1 MNSKFA
7 KEIFIMILLFI
18 VVMFT
23 IGILFYEFMPSND
36 EKLSSIE
43 YLQSD
48 DVKATLAEIQANTGV
63 DSSDDNTNSLLKS
76 YSVNKEDLSGYQ
88 SENYYESGKKDPF
101 AEYSERVEDEV
112 VSVTNISKEPE
123 NTVTESPNTITNT
136 STSINTNTSSNSK
149 QTNTVVASN
158 PVKDNQTNTVKNSSK
173 EPQNTNTTTVGTS
186 DQSNTGTYF
195 EKKGS
200 K

>member
-1 MNSKFA
+1 MNGKFA
-7 KEIFIMILLFI
+7 KEIFIMVLLFI

-48 DVKATLAEIQANTGV
+48 DVRATLAEIQANTGV
-63 DSSDDNTNSLLKS
+63 DNSGDSTNSLLKS
-76 YSVNKEDLSGYQ
+76 YSVNKDDLSGYQ

-112 VSVTNISKEPE
+112 VSVNNVSKEPE
-123 NTVTESPNTITNT
+123 NTAVIEPTTKPDTSNNNSNTNSAIKPTNT
-136 STSINTNTSSNSK
+136 T
-149 QTNTVVASN
+149 VASTQE
-158 PVKDNQTNTVKNSSK
+158 KDNQTNTIKNNNK
-173 EPQNTNTTTVGTS
+173 EPQSTNTVVSTPGKP
-186 DQSNTGTYF
+186 QEGTYF
-195 EKKGS
+195 EKPNS

>member
-63 DSSDDNTNSLLKS
+63 DSSNDNTNSLLKS
-76 YSVNKEDLSGYQ
+76 YSINKDDLSGYQ
-88 SENYYESGKKDPF
+88 SENYYEKRILLQS
-101 AEYSERVEDEV
+101 
-112 VSVTNISKEPE
+112 IQKEL
-123 NTVTESPNTITNT
+123 
-136 STSINTNTSSNSK
+136 K
-149 QTNTVVASN
+149 M
-158 PVKDNQTNTVKNSSK
+158 KL
-173 EPQNTNTTTVGTS
+173 
-186 DQSNTGTYF
+186 
-195 EKKGS
+195 
-200 K
+200 

>member
-1 MNSKFA
+1 MGSKIS
-7 KEIFIMILLFI
+7 KEIFIIVLLLI
-18 VVMFT
+18 VVLFT
-23 IGILFYEFMPSND
+23 IWILFYEFMPSND

-63 DSSDDNTNSLLKS
+63 DSSNDNTNSLLKS
-76 YSVNKEDLSGYQ
+76 YSINKDDLSGYQ

-112 VSVTNISKEPE
+112 VSVTNVSKEPE
-123 NTVTESPNTITNT
+123 NTTTETSNTLT
-136 STSINTNTSSNSK
+136 SNNNSNTNTSSTAK
-149 QTNTVVASN
+149 PTNTTVAST
-158 PVKDNQTNTVKNSSK
+158 PVKDNQTNTVKNNNK
-173 EPQNTNTTTVGTS
+173 EPQSANTTVGTS
-186 DQSNTGTYF
+186 DKTQTGTYF
-195 EKKGS
+195 EKKDS

>member
-18 VVMFT
+18 VVVFT

-48 DVKATLAEIQANTGV
+48 NVKEVLAEIQANTGI
-63 DSSDDNTNSLLKS
+63 DNSEDNTNSLLKS

-112 VSVTNISKEPE
+112 VSVTNVSKEPE
-123 NTVTESPNTITNT
+123 NTTVVAPNTNT
-136 STSINTNTSSNSK
+136 VTSNNNNSNTSSNIK
-149 QTNTVVASN
+149 LTNTTSQATQE
-158 PVKDNQTNTVKNSSK
+158 KDNQTNTVKNNNK
-173 EPQNTNTTTVGTS
+173 ESQNTNTAVNS
-186 DQSNTGTYF
+186 SNQNKEGTYF
-195 EKKGS
+195 EKPNS